1 MEGRRLLEKLREV
14 YENYDFE
21 VEKIIRGRGGYVL
34 YTSKGLKLLRE
45 YDGSVGKLDLEA
57 KIKKGLKEDGFFH
70 VDAPVLTKE
79 EEFLAF
85 DKYQNAYTLKE
96 YYEGKECNL
105 KNVEDVKMA
114 AGNLAK
120 LHQSFSKIND
130 LWDRKEWEPLSLVM
144 QRRNLECKRV
154 KNYIRSLNTKNEFEK
169 LFLANVDYFYEQGE
183 NTKQRLS
190 KLEQTYKEECE
201 GICHGDYNQHNVV
214 FQDKVPYTINFEKMQ
229 YGNQLTDLYHFL
241 RKAMEKNHYSGYIR
255 KNILNAYSKERY
267 LKKGDYLYLYY
278 MLSYPEKFWKII
290 NRYMNGRKTWIPP
303 KNIEKMQQ
311 VIQGEKEKKNFLEE
325 FEADYL

>member
-1 MEGRRLLEKLREV
+1 M
-14 YENYDFE
+14 
-21 VEKIIRGRGGYVL
+21 
-34 YTSKGLKLLRE
+34 
-45 YDGSVGKLDLEA
+45 
-57 KIKKGLKEDGFFH
+57 
-70 VDAPVLTKE
+70 
-79 EEFLAF
+79 
-85 DKYQNAYTLKE
+85 
-96 YYEGKECNL
+96 
-105 KNVEDVKMA
+105 
-114 AGNLAK
+114 
-120 LHQSFSKIND
+120 
-130 LWDRKEWEPLSLVM
+130 
-144 QRRNLECKRV
+144 
-154 KNYIRSLNTKNEFEK
+154 
-169 LFLANVDYFYEQGE
+169 
-183 NTKQRLS
+183 
-190 KLEQTYKEECE
+190 
-201 GICHGDYNQHNVV
+201 V